1 MSDVPAKRYTPFVV
15 KSPRRFNHQPVGLL
29 HVGSSSPN
37 IMEILPNDDV
47 CFAGSK
53 LPFQIPK
60 VLQIRRAFLFLLLK
74 LAEQKCPSDKGCVI
88 TNGIYLT
95 SKQQP

>member
-1 MSDVPAKRYTPFVV
+1 MSDVSVKRYTPFA
-15 KSPRRFNHQPVGLL
+15 PRRFNQKLVGML
-29 HVGSSSPN
+29 HVGSSSSY

-60 VLQIRRAFLFLLLK
+60 VRQIRRAFLFLLLK
-74 LAEQKCPSDKGCVI
+74 LAEQKCPSATGCVI
-88 TNGIYLT
+88 TNGT
-95 SKQQP
+95 VPV

>member
-1 MSDVPAKRYTPFVV
+1 MPLKRYNPFFS
-15 KSPRRFNHQPVGLL
+15 KSRQVSSQAHPVG
-29 HVGSSSPN
+29 STSPY
-37 IMEILPNDDV
+37 IMEILPNDDI

-74 LAEQKCPSDKGCVI
+74 LAEQKCSSDKGCVI
-88 TNGIYLT
+88 TNGRYLT